1 MAASSETMRR
11 PVMADRQVVG
21 SSLTNELA
29 FRIQEDILR
38 GRLAPGTRLFQEQL
52 SELYGVSRTPLREA
66 IHRLEAQGLVTKLP
80 NRGVVVRQLSERELR
95 EIYEVRAELEGFAA
109 DLAARHADPEL
120 LAQMDAAQER
130 LSHAIDELRR
140 TGAAD
145 APASLN
151 DRITRGNTEF
161 HATIRSAAANQRL
174 GEVVRS
180 LEDAFPKDYVWR
192 SLTSEAEMLALNVD
206 EHVAIRDAIAAGD
219 AESAR
224 RLMRDHV
231 MHAWTLLSGYLRS
244 LGFWD

>member
-1 MAASSETMRR
+1 VATPFETIRE
-11 PVMADRQVVG
+11 PVMADRPVVG

-38 GRLAPGTRLFQEQL
+38 GVLAPGTRLFQEQL
-52 SELYGVSRTPLREA
+52 SERYGVSRTPLREA

-109 DLAARHADPEL
+109 ALAARQADAGL

-130 LSHAIDELRR
+130 LSSAIDELRR
-140 TGAAD
+140 TGADA

-151 DRITRGNTEF
+151 DRITQGNTEF
-161 HATIRSAAANQRL
+161 HVTIREAAGNQRL

-192 SLTSEAEMLALNVD
+192 SLTSEAEMLALNVA
-206 EHVAIRDAIAAGD
+206 EHTAIRDAIGAGD
-219 AESAR
+219 PELAR
-224 RLMRDHV
+224 RLMQDHV
-231 MHAWTLLSGYLRS
+231 MHAWRLLSGYLRS

>member
-1 MAASSETMRR
+1 MVAPSETMPR
-11 PVMADRQVVG
+11 PVKADHPVVG

-38 GRLAPGTRLFQEQL
+38 GALAPGTRLFQEQL
-52 SELYGVSRTPLREA
+52 SERYGVSRTPLREA

-95 EIYEVRAELEGFAA
+95 EIYEVRAELESFAA
-109 DLAARHADPEL
+109 DLAARHADAEL
-120 LAQMDAAQER
+120 LAQMDAAQAR
-130 LSHAIDELRR
+130 LSGAIDELRQ
-140 TGAAD
+140 TGAAA

-161 HATIRSAAANQRL
+161 HMTIRLAAGNQRL
-174 GEVVRS
+174 GDVVRS

-206 EHVAIRDAIAAGD
+206 EHDAIRAAIAAGD
-219 AESAR
+219 AERAR
-224 RLMRDHV
+224 RLMGQHI

-244 LGFWD
+244 LGFWE

>member
-1 MAASSETMRR
+1 
-11 PVMADRQVVG
+11 MADNQVVG
-21 SSLTNELA
+21 TSLTNELA

-38 GRLAPGTRLFQEQL
+38 GVLAPGTRLYQEQL
-52 SELYGVSRTPLREA
+52 SERYGVSRTPLREA

-95 EIYEVRAELEGFAA
+95 EIYEVRAELESFAA
-109 DLAARHADPEL
+109 DLAARHADAEL
-120 LAQMDAAQER
+120 LAQMDAAQAR
-130 LSHAIDELRR
+130 LSSAIDELRR
-140 TGAAD
+140 TGAAA

-161 HATIRSAAANQRL
+161 HATIRAAAGNQRL
-174 GEVVRS
+174 GDVVRS

-192 SLTSEAEMLALNVD
+192 SLTSDAEMLALNVD
-206 EHVAIRDAIAAGD
+206 EHDAIRAAIAAGD
-219 AESAR
+219 AERAR
-224 RLMRDHV
+224 RLMREHI